1 MNTDERIAGLDAQI
15 GTLKFA
21 VIALA
26 FRLEANSLAAYA
38 SPDEQPSEVLH

>member
-1 MNTDERIAGLDAQI
+1 MNTDEPIAVLEAEI
-15 GTLKFA
+15 ATLKFA

>member
-1 MNTDERIAGLDAQI
+1 MNTYERIAVLEAEI
-15 GTLKFA
+15 ATLKFA
-21 VIALA
+21 VIALE

>member
-1 MNTDERIAGLDAQI
+1 MNTDERIAVLEAEI
-15 GTLKFA
+15 ATLKLA